1 MYHVYVSTREGKPGR
16 LLATT
21 GDVCEAQELELD
33 WMDLMSRI
41 GQSIRVLFDPVGDG
55 TEYCTDGTRQFIGKD
70 AVDGVSSTS
79 FTEAFDFRAG
89 FVLEDC

>member
-1 MYHVYVSTREGKPGR
+1 MYHVYVVNREGKPGR

-21 GDVCEAQELELD
+21 DDVCEAQELELD
-33 WMDLMSRI
+33 WMDVQVRI
-41 GQSIRVLFDPVGDG
+41 GHSIRVIYDPNGDG
-55 TEYCTDGTRQFIGKD
+55 TEYRSDGTRHFIAKD

-79 FTEAFDFRAG
+79 FTEAFDLRAG